1 MAGNSGAPGAS
12 VASRLLAVLACFD
25 AGHQRLALSQIA
37 RRAGL
42 PPATAHRL
50 VGELHA
56 WGGLV
61 RGADG
66 RYEVGRRLWDI
77 GILAAVQRDLREA
90 ALPYLQDVHGTT
102 GETVHLA
109 VRDGLHALYVERVEG
124 RTSARVLSR
133 TGARLP
139 LHATAVGK
147 MLLAHA
153 PDEVLR
159 AALTAPAR
167 VTPWTITEP
176 GRLAREV
183 DQARRRGFARTSQEM
198 TPGAW
203 SVAVP
208 VVAADPATGP
218 AAAPGAAPDGTVVA
232 ALGVV
237 VANPARDLARLVP
250 VLQVAACGI
259 GRALPRDWRPA

>member
-1 MAGNSGAPGAS
+1 MAGNSGDPGTS
-12 VASRLLAVLACFD
+12 VASRLLAVLGAFD
-25 AGHQRLALSQIA
+25 GGHQRLQLAQIA

-42 PPATAHRL
+42 PLSTAHRL
-50 VGELHA
+50 VAELHA

-61 RGADG
+61 RAGDG

-77 GILAAVQRDLREA
+77 GNLAAVQRDLRDA
-90 ALPYLQDVHGTT
+90 ASPYLQDVHATT

-109 VRDGLHALYVERVEG
+109 VRDGLHALYVERVVG

-133 TGARLP
+133 TGTRLP

-147 MLLAHA
+147 VLLAAA
-153 PDEVLR
+153 PDEVAR

-167 VTPWTITEP
+167 VTAWTITEP
-176 GRLAREV
+176 GRLARELQ
-183 DQARRRGFARTSQEM
+183 QARRRGFARTSQEM

-208 VVAADPATGP
+208 VAAPVAAPVAGP
-218 AAAPGAAPDGTVVA
+218 VPGGPVVA
-232 ALGVV
+232 SLGIV
-237 VANPARDLARLVP
+237 VASGARDLARLVP
-250 VLQVAACGI
+250 VLEVAAAGI
-259 GRALPRDWRPA
+259 GRALPTDWRPS

>member
-1 MAGNSGAPGAS
+1 MAGNSGEAGTS
-12 VASRLLAVLACFD
+12 VASRLLAVLAAFD
-25 AGHQRLALSQIA
+25 AGHQRLQLSQIA

-42 PPATAHRL
+42 PLATAHRL

-61 RGADG
+61 RAEDG
-66 RYEVGRRLWDI
+66 RYEIGRRLWDV

-90 ALPYLQDVHGTT
+90 ALPYLQDVHATT

-109 VRDGLHALYVERVEG
+109 VRDGLHALYVERVVG
-124 RTSARVLSR
+124 RASARVLSR
-133 TGARLP
+133 TGTRLP

-147 MLLAHA
+147 VLLADA
-153 PDEVLR
+153 PDEVAR
-159 AALTAPAR
+159 AALAAPAR
-167 VTPWTITEP
+167 VTAWTITEP
-176 GRLAREV
+176 GRLARELH
-183 DQARRRGFARTSQEM
+183 QARRRGFARTAQEL

-208 VVAADPATGP
+208 VRG
-218 AAAPGAAPDGTVVA
+218 PDGVVVA

-237 VANPARDLARLVP
+237 VASPARDLARLVP
-250 VLQVAACGI
+250 VLRVAAGGI
-259 GRALPRDWRPA
+259 GRALPPGWRPA

>member
-1 MAGNSGAPGAS
+1 MAGNSGGPGTS
-12 VASRLLAVLACFD
+12 VASRLLAVLAAFD
-25 AGHQRLALSQIA
+25 SGHQQLQLSQIA

-42 PPATAHRL
+42 PLTTAHRL
-50 VGELHA
+50 VAELHA

-61 RGADG
+61 RGGDG

-77 GILAAVQRDLREA
+77 GILAGVQRDLREA
-90 ALPYLQDVHGTT
+90 ALPYLQDLHGST

-109 VRDGLHALYVERVEG
+109 VRDGLHALYVERVVG

-133 TGARLP
+133 TGTRLP

-147 MLLAHA
+147 VLLAHA
-153 PDEVLR
+153 PEEVAR
-159 AALTAPAR
+159 AALAGPAR
-167 VTPWTITEP
+167 VTAWTITEP
-176 GRLAREV
+176 GRLAREIE
-183 DQARRRGFARTSQEM
+183 QGRRRGYARTSQEM

-208 VVAADPATGP
+208 VS
-218 AAAPGAAPDGTVVA
+218 APDGTVVA

-237 VANPARDLARLVP
+237 VASPSRELTRLVP
-250 VLQVAACGI
+250 ALRVAASGI
-259 GRALPRDWRPA
+259 GRALPADWRPT

>member
-1 MAGNSGAPGAS
+1 MAGNSAAPGTS
-12 VASRLLAVLACFD
+12 VASRLLAVLAAFD
-25 AGHQRLALSQIA
+25 TGHQRLQLAEIA

-50 VGELHA
+50 VAELHA

-61 RGADG
+61 RAGDG

-77 GILAAVQRDLREA
+77 GILAGVQRDLREA
-90 ALPYLQDVHGTT
+90 ALPYLQDVHDTT

-109 VRDGLHALYVERVEG
+109 VRDGESALYVERVVG

-133 TGARLP
+133 TGTRLP

-147 MLLAHA
+147 VLLASA
-153 PDEVLR
+153 PDDVTRAVL
-159 AALTAPAR
+159 AAPAR
-167 VTPWTITEP
+167 VTAWTITEP
-176 GRLAREV
+176 GRLAREIE
-183 DQARRRGFARTSQEM
+183 QAARRGFARTSQEM

-208 VVAADPATGP
+208 V
-218 AAAPGAAPDGTVVA
+218 APRDGTVVA

-237 VANPARDLARLVP
+237 VASGARDLTRLVP
-250 VLQVAACGI
+250 VLQVAAAGI
-259 GRALPRDWRPA
+259 GRSLPPDWRPV